1 MSWMSTTSSSKTIE
15 TEPAEPILLLF
26 PGELAP
32 QAPFQLFLSWTLLTL
47 ETTNNHHWPRGK
59 LGNLTGPY
67 RPGRPR
73 CPNVFSLRCTTPAL
87 PKRRYRVLSTA
98 TPAWVG
104 YGSPMDL
111 HRSMSGCLP
120 DFVTFIACPNPGYTH
135 FAKMFSSFTIWRFPE
150 MGVSLNH
157 SF

>member
-1 MSWMSTTSSSKTIE
+1 MVHCYVWLRLSLKVFWHSHVCSLNPQKKYIYINHHEMHE
-15 TEPAEPILLLF
+15 F
-26 PGELAP
+26 NLAMK
-32 QAPFQLFLSWTLLTL
+32 
-47 ETTNNHHWPRGK
+47 TTNNHHWPRGK
-59 LGNLTGPY
+59 LGNLTGPH

-120 DFVTFIACPNPGYTH
+120 YFVTFIACPNPRQTLCKNFQFIYYMEVSWNGGY
-135 FAKMFSSFTIWRFPE
+135 P
-150 MGVSLNH
+150 
-157 SF
+157 